1 MRRVEGGVLAR
12 VAPWLHT
19 GPVQV
24 KPGLTPDR
32 VVEVAHS
39 ILHEAGEDALTVRA
53 LSDALGVGTA
63 AIYRLIVSK
72 QLLRIAVADLVMS
85 EVDVEA
91 ALRARARRGEPRWVA
106 RLRGLA
112 LEVRRVLTDHPHS
125 HSVLASELICTPATA
140 AVADV
145 VIGALR
151 EGGFAGTELVHA
163 YNTWTGFVFGHTVLE
178 IKPRTAESEELGE
191 GIAGF
196 LDDLDPHVY
205 PNLTSELAN
214 LRDRAFSLR
223 THAGPVGDGHSFDW
237 GLDAVLESL
246 RNESTQ
252 TDGQGVRPEGRQTR
266 R

>member
-1 MRRVEGGVLAR
+1 VESGVLAR

-24 KPGLTPDR
+24 KPGLSPDQ
-32 VVEVAHS
+32 VVETAHT

-72 QLLRIAVADLVMS
+72 QLLRIAVADLVLS
-85 EVDVEA
+85 QVDVRA
-91 ALRARARRGEPRWVA
+91 ALRARARRGEPRWIA
-106 RLRGLA
+106 RLRNLA
-112 LEVRRVLTDHPHS
+112 VEVRRVLTEHPHS

-140 AVADV
+140 AIADGA
-145 VIGALR
+145 IGALR
-151 EGGFAGTELVHA
+151 EGGFSGSELVHA
-163 YNTWTGFVFGHTVLE
+163 YNAWTGFVFGHTVLE
-178 IKPRTAESEELGE
+178 IKPRTAESDELRH

-196 LDDLDPHVY
+196 LDDLDPQAY

-223 THAGPVGDGHSFDW
+223 THAGPVGGGRSFDW
-237 GLDAVLESL
+237 GLEMVLGSL
-246 RNESTQ
+246 RNRSKRA
-252 TDGQGVRPEGRQTR
+252 GGS
-266 R
+266 